1 MQRKIDERHQEQNN
15 HINDLRNLLQQDRT
29 KSKDRFHKVNEAL
42 SALENRLEQGNKK
55 IDKIMNAE
63 IQSR

>member
-1 MQRKIDERHQEQNN
+1 MQQKLDERHQTQNN
-15 HINDLRNLLQQDRT
+15 QLNELKSQMQQE
-29 KSKDRFHKVNEAL
+29 KSKYKDRFQKVNEAL
-42 SALENRLEQGNKK
+42 AALENRLEIGNKK